1 MTMIEVH
8 HTFDSAASVIFI
20 AGVDLGVTAWMPV
33 TLDRIDKFADMAGD
47 RQWIHV
53 DADRSRR

>member
-1 MTMIEVH
+1 MIEVH